1 LYIHHWKAEKHDSN
15 KEHRNEIKDMKNMKK
30 LLGGFFN
37 FLPLHLQKL
46 KGGSAE
52 R

>member
-1 LYIHHWKAEKHDSN
+1 MDIKSMDAVESIGKSSEIKEQNEKHE
-15 KEHRNEIKDMKNMKK
+15 KYV
-30 LLGGFFN
+30 GGSFFY